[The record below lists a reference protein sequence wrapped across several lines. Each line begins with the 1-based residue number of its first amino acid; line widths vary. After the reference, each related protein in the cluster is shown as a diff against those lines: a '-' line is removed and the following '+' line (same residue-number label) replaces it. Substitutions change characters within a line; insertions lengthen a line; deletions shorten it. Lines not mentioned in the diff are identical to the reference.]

1 MRAYLKVSESNDN
14 PHKLYYHCAKKKGV
28 DILDNV

>member
-14 PHKLYYHCAKKKGV
+14 PHKLYYHFTKKKGV
-28 DILDNV
+28 DILDNG